1 MLKRQIC
8 ALNIYIYSLNLDKN
22 WFKVGTQ
29 DNKTLTILRMT
40 EQTMKWYVSFVVSQ
54 LDYSKVS
61 ILNNS
66 GFKMP

>member
-1 MLKRQIC
+1 
-8 ALNIYIYSLNLDKN
+8 
-22 WFKVGTQ
+22 
-29 DNKTLTILRMT
+29 MT

-61 ILNNS
+61 ILNSSYS